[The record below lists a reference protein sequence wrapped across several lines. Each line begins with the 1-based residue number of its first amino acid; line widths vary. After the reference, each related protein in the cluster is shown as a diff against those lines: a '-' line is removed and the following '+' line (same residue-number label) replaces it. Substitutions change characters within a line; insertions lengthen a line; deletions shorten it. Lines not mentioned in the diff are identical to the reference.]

1 MKNLLLFQPV
11 QNLQAAR
18 RDLRILVAL
27 AAHAVVERRDDAGNL
42 ITLYLK
48 KIDIQEAGID
58 PKKGID
64 VTIEEAK

>member
-1 MKNLLLFQPV
+1 MKIRMSYRNETKFCY
-11 QNLQAAR
+11 R
-18 RDLRILVAL
+18 F
-27 AAHAVVERRDDAGNL
+27 ERRDDAGNL

>member
-1 MKNLLLFQPV
+1 MTHHENPHELPQ
-11 QNLQAAR
+11 
-18 RDLRILVAL
+18 RDKTCYRF
-27 AAHAVVERRDDAGNL
+27 ERRDDAGNL